1 MYIYIDDKEFWLDP
15 CFPEKITRLK
25 QINTVKFKINLYDNR
40 VNSKFPTGDFDF
52 NGKINFFKSLNLT
65 PETIYAS
72 KSDYYWWCFDG
83 CQLIDKK
90 IYQDKDYYDYVDRDI
105 KKWNIE
111 LTISYK
117 DVCGS
122 NKKTVLERDLKLKK
136 LFNE

>member
-1 MYIYIDDKEFWLDP
+1 MYIYIDDKEFWLDFG
-15 CFPEKITRLK
+15 CFPEKISRIK
-25 QINTVKFKINLYDNR
+25 QINPVKFKINLYDT
-40 VNSKFPTGDFDF
+40 FDFDE
-52 NGKINFFKSLNLT
+52 KINFFKSLSSIS
-65 PETIYAS
+65 ETIYAS

-90 IYQDKDYYDYVDRDI
+90 IHQDKDYYDYQGRDM

-117 DVCGS
+117 DVWGS
-122 NKKTVLERDLKLKK
+122 NKKKVIDRDLKLKK

>member
-1 MYIYIDDKEFWLDP
+1 MYIYIDDKNFWLDSGY
-15 CFPEKITRLK
+15 FPEKISRIKKLE
-25 QINTVKFKINLYDNR
+25 QIKFKINLYDD
-40 VNSKFPTGDFDF
+40 SIGIFPDF
-52 NGKINFFKSLNLT
+52 NNQLDFLNSLKTL
-65 PETIYAS
+65 PETVYAS

-90 IYQDKDYYDYVDRDI
+90 ISEDKNYYDYQNRDI

-117 DVCGS
+117 DVWGS

>member
-1 MYIYIDDKEFWLDP
+1 MYLYIDDKNFWLDSGY
-15 CFPEKITRLK
+15 FPEKITRLK
-25 QINTVKFKINLYDNR
+25 QINPVKFKIHLYDT
-40 VNSKFPTGDFDF
+40 FDFDE
-52 NGKINFFKSLNLT
+52 KINFFKSLISIT
-65 PETIYAS
+65 ETVYVS

-90 IYQDKDYYDYVDRDI
+90 IYQDKDYYDYAGRDI

-117 DVCGS
+117 DVWGS

>member
-1 MYIYIDDKEFWLDP
+1 MYIYIDDKEFWLDSGY
-15 CFPEKITRLK
+15 FPEKITRLK
-25 QINTVKFKINLYDNR
+25 QINPIKFKINLYDN
-40 VNSKFPTGDFDF
+40 VIELSDFDE
-52 NGKINFFKSLNLT
+52 KINFFKSLISIS
-65 PETIYAS
+65 ETVYVS

-90 IYQDKDYYDYVDRDI
+90 IYQDKDYYDYAGRDI

-117 DVCGS
+117 DVWGS